1 MREIK
6 CDMVNEMIQSWSK
19 LNSNEAKMAI
29 SDQINADK
37 DAQSPTD
44 LIQEERFSW
53 DVISNNMQRQ
63 FTMMPH
69 SKSQMANKPNK
80 KNVNRF
86 NSSSIIETPRESS
99 QAKNIAGKRTTIVPA
114 KKIMPHSKS

>member
-1 MREIK
+1 
-6 CDMVNEMIQSWSK
+6 
-19 LNSNEAKMAI
+19 MAI

-69 SKSQMANKPNK
+69 SKS
-80 KNVNRF
+80 
-86 NSSSIIETPRESS
+86 
-99 QAKNIAGKRTTIVPA
+99 
-114 KKIMPHSKS
+114 